1 MRYQDQVQEIIHNSK
16 PDGLVTKLKH
26 MPIIWEDIIKSTSA
40 ITAKNQSER
49 IYAYSQGMKTAPLC
63 ECGKSLTFVS
73 VVAGYR
79 EFCSRSCDHAKKAA
93 TERRVQSMNLNGGV
107 GLANPKSRAK
117 AAQTLQDK
125 HGMGTIN
132 PGQIKSNRQRMKIH
146 NPMFDPTSVIK
157 IGETLA
163 AKYGNHIQ
171 NASHIHLNEFQC
183 NLLTSPDMFAQF
195 VAGKSCTQ
203 VANESGIN
211 YTTILNLAKKLDV
224 LNLMVYN
231 HRSEMEHDLKQWLLA
246 QSIEFKHDDRSVLK
260 GNREIDFLFKE
271 YNFGIELNGL
281 PTHSEKAGNKH
292 KNYHFD
298 KFKECQDKGI
308 TLLQFWPDEYWER
321 KSIIQSKILY
331 LCGRLTQRIPA
342 RKCDL
347 AKLTDV
353 DLERKFLNANHIQGF
368 PSYRQYS
375 LGAWY
380 NDKLVGVMSFA
391 HHKGRMELVR
401 FATDINSVCV
411 GLFSRMFRHSIREFN
426 ISGEVISMSDNRV
439 SNGNVYQ
446 QSGWSYV
453 RDVPPGYCYTK
464 DQFRREDKQH
474 YRKEKL
480 ITKFNLTPDY
490 VSNHTEWQIMQH
502 MGYDRLWDAGKKIWS
517 ITC

>member
-1 MRYQDQVQEIIHNSK
+1 MV
-16 PDGLVTKLKH
+16 LVTKLKH

-132 PGQIKSNRQRMKIH
+132 PGQIKSNRHRMKIH

-231 HRSEMEHDLKQWLLA
+231 HRSEM
-246 QSIEFKHDDRSVLK
+246 
-260 GNREIDFLFKE
+260 
-271 YNFGIELNGL
+271 
-281 PTHSEKAGNKH
+281 
-292 KNYHFD
+292 
-298 KFKECQDKGI
+298 
-308 TLLQFWPDEYWER
+308 
-321 KSIIQSKILY
+321 
-331 LCGRLTQRIPA
+331 
-342 RKCDL
+342 
-347 AKLTDV
+347 
-353 DLERKFLNANHIQGF
+353 
-368 PSYRQYS
+368 
-375 LGAWY
+375 
-380 NDKLVGVMSFA
+380 
-391 HHKGRMELVR
+391 
-401 FATDINSVCV
+401 
-411 GLFSRMFRHSIREFN
+411 
-426 ISGEVISMSDNRV
+426 
-439 SNGNVYQ
+439 
-446 QSGWSYV
+446 
-453 RDVPPGYCYTK
+453 
-464 DQFRREDKQH
+464 
-474 YRKEKL
+474 
-480 ITKFNLTPDY
+480 
-490 VSNHTEWQIMQH
+490 
-502 MGYDRLWDAGKKIWS
+502 
-517 ITC
+517 